1 MKKTILI
8 FLLFSSITIAQNSIV
23 QQFSNAFADV
33 AEKAN
38 PAVVTV
44 LTDKIV
50 KMQQFNPNNPFQFNH
65 PFSPNNG
72 QQERH
77 LNALGSGVIVDA
89 LNGYILTNNHV
100 VDDVDEVQVKLID
113 KRVFDAELVGSD
125 PKSDLAILKIKAD
138 NLNSIK
144 LGDSDK
150 LRVGEWV
157 MAVGSPFSASLSHTV
172 TTGIVSALG
181 RSNILGNSRNYENF
195 IQTDAAINPGN
206 SGGALLN
213 MDGDLIGINTAIATG
228 GYEKANRGV
237 GFAIPSNMAS
247 KIMNDLIQKGYVVR
261 AWLGVFIQELDDAT
275 ARALN
280 LNIRDGALISD
291 VIEDSPAKKSGI
303 KEGDLIIYFDGEKV
317 KNPSNLKNL
326 VSSTAPGTKS
336 KITLIREGK
345 ELTITVLLEEMDND
359 DPLVKNTDSSSG
371 FKQFGLDVRELTNQ
385 YRNKYGISEIDDGLV
400 IISVNP
406 NSDASNKGVKT
417 GDIIKRVGSKKV
429 NNVKD
434 FNRLIDQT
442 KINDTILLLIKKP
455 NGNSR
460 FITLKL

>member
-100 VDDVDEVQVKLID
+100 VDDVDEIQVKLID

-400 IISVNP
+400 IISV
-406 NSDASNKGVKT
+406 
-417 GDIIKRVGSKKV
+417 
-429 NNVKD
+429 
-434 FNRLIDQT
+434 
-442 KINDTILLLIKKP
+442 
-455 NGNSR
+455 
-460 FITLKL
+460 